1 MSEFAEWE
9 SFYVIVGAAAGALIG
24 LQFVVMTLIAE
35 KPQIATPEAA
45 AAFATPTIMHF
56 SAVLFLSAILRAP
69 WHGITPVAVLW
80 GLTGLAGVMYILIV
94 IRRVRAQTSY
104 RPDFED
110 WFFHV
115 VLPFAANAVLALSA
129 FAAPSHGREALFAV
143 AAATL
148 LLLFIGIHNSW
159 DTIAYQVLVRMRE
172 VKDSNSGP

>member
-24 LQFVVMTLIAE
+24 LQFVVMTLLADR
-35 KPQIATPEAA
+35 PHLATPAA
-45 AAFATPTIMHF
+45 GAAFATPTIVHF
-56 SAVLFLSAILRAP
+56 SAALFLSAILRAP

-80 GLTGLAGVMYILIV
+80 GLMGLAGVIYILIV
-94 IRRVRAQTSY
+94 VRRMRVQTSY

-110 WFFHV
+110 WSFHV

-129 FAAPSHGREALFAV
+129 LAAPAYEREALFAV
-143 AAATL
+143 GAATL

-159 DTIAYQVLVRMRE
+159 DAIAYQVLVRMRE
-172 VKDSNSGP
+172 AKD

>member
-24 LQFVVMTLIAE
+24 LQFVVMTLIAD

-56 SAVLFLSAILRAP
+56 STVLFLSAILRAP

-80 GLTGLAGVMYILIV
+80 GLTGLAGVIYILIV
-94 IRRVRAQTSY
+94 IRRMRVQTSY

-129 FAAPSHGREALFAV
+129 FAAPSHEREALFAV

-172 VKDSNSGP
+172 VKD